1 MRGSWGPES
10 TTQGEWARA
19 EARAPRM
26 KSCPSPRPSQPA
38 VPSSGTVGNTGQ
50 VPFSACSPGSG
61 CCLLHCWPHTALGV
75 GGPGK
80 EDCTENRGPFPS
92 HSPLPESGGRFPPA
106 LPAGGARPALS
117 WARRP
122 ANVLPAAVRR
132 HAGPGRGGCFLVWLV
147 FCCLDLNIFFCFVF
161 CFVIFLF
168 VFLFLPFVVQEG
180 NGGSF
185 HMVPML

>member
-38 VPSSGTVGNTGQ
+38 VPSSGTLGNR
-50 VPFSACSPGSG
+50 SSPVLGLLSGLGLRPAPLLAPHCLGS
-61 CCLLHCWPHTALGV
+61 

-122 ANVLPAAVRR
+122 ANVLPAAVHR

-168 VFLFLPFVVQEG
+168 VFLFLPFAVQEG